1 MADPVERSYE
11 YRGKVYGPWPVN
23 YDLATNP
30 NREDELKFELERA
43 AIAEATK
50 HNVGPISKL
59 MSEVWGTT
67 TRVPRMIDLSNE
79 AREGAQLLMSQG
91 IDKIKEK
98 EPFEGAWKL
107 LLGALGFTFSPIEGM
122 ARGGVGEPSREIAES
137 LGAGPKTAQFVEDF
151 TTIAPQMFTPGA
163 YAKTV
168 SALSPQAKLAGPL
181 RVLAN
186 QKPVPQITATTPLAD
201 DLMGYKEVS
210 PVPDVP
216 TGAVDEAPIPV
227 DKTTEGTVPRMSL
240 KTTEDLVFEPT
251 LITRAH
257 AAREE
262 AGGNTERF
270 FRTFGRV
277 LKDAIDNGEVD
288 MFGAVR
294 AARAAGVKDED
305 LAKLFEVSVSE
316 SARTMNIL
324 SQAVRRGATMDDLP
338 VNVRHEMRDLADDL
352 ERRGGSVNM
361 NRFMKGWR
369 RFENAARASMVGQ
382 TATAMRNAISQ
393 TGRLS
398 LGILDDAMRG
408 AMEGT
413 TARESVENIIH
424 SLSADARAMP
434 MVRDKKLLN
443 DILEGNPITSDRL
456 LNKSVHEVDALGKVA
471 NFVNGL
477 NIFQEKMFRR
487 IAFQSKLD
495 KIMKQSGK
503 DIRTMDPERIPA
515 AALEEAV
522 DHALQMT
529 FAHSG
534 GEFARGLTK
543 TWEKYPF
550 LYWIQPFPRFAYAN
564 SIPFLLEHSPY
575 GLIKAMSPKSVSELA
590 SGNTKQ
596 FTRAASRGLI
606 GTTLLAKAMEMRND
620 PAVAGENW
628 YEVRLPSGKIFDA
641 RPYAPLTQYLFFAE
655 AMKKDSNLQPRDWFE
670 AMIGVNRVAGT
681 GLAVVDWVK
690 ATDVEQV
697 IESAQRMA
705 GELAARITVPLRTP
719 IDIIQGVQGQERRTD
734 PKGDTWQERLINPTL
749 ANIPGTNELLSERFS
764 PLRTESGS
772 APLTLF
778 GVDIPAPLSRQ
789 LMGISLKRKN
799 AVESEVDRLRLNYTT
814 FMPKSGQRDVD
825 RQIMAHMGP
834 IVLRTIPEMIK
845 SNSPIKRFYNQKAK
859 WVENKKLLTMLG
871 AQMSEDIINLDIH
884 KPYKE
889 LDDEGK
895 RLALMI
901 AFATHRADAKA
912 MVRKEDLARA
922 KERSLPQAEYDYA
935 VSKGWQPSYPQ

>member
-59 MSEVWGTT
+59 MSEVWGSSN
-67 TRVPRMIDLSNE
+67 RVPRMIDLTDE

-107 LLGALGFTFSPIEGM
+107 LLGSLGFTFSPVEGA
-122 ARGGVGEPSREIAES
+122 ARAWVGEPSREIAES
-137 LGAGPKTAQFVEDF
+137 LGAGEKTAQFVEDF

-186 QKPVPQITATTPLAD
+186 QKPVPQTTATTPLAD
-201 DLMGYKEVS
+201 DLVGYKEVS

-352 ERRGGSVNM
+352 EKRGGSVNM

-413 TARESVENIIH
+413 TARESVENIIN

-471 NFVNGL
+471 NFINGL

-487 IAFQSKLD
+487 IAFQAKLD
-495 KIMKQSGK
+495 KTLKQSGL
-503 DIRTMDPERIPA
+503 DIRTIDPERIPA

-534 GEFARGLTK
+534 GQFAQGLTK
-543 TWEKYPF
+543 AWEKFPA

-655 AMKKDSNLQPRDWFE
+655 AMKKDSNLRPRDWFE

-697 IESAQRMA
+697 LESAQRMA

-734 PKGDTWQERLINPTL
+734 PKGDTWQEMLINPTL
-749 ANIPGTNELLSERFS
+749 ANIPGTNELIAERVS
-764 PLRTESGS
+764 PLRTDSGS

-789 LMGISLKRKN
+789 LMGISLKKKN
-799 AVESEVDRLRLNYTT
+799 AVESEVDRLQLNYTT

-834 IVLRTIPEMIK
+834 IVLRTVPEMMK
-845 SNSPIKRFYNQKAK
+845 SDSPIKRFYPLGAK
-859 WVENKKLLTMLG
+859 WSKRKDLSKMLNALDMNK
-871 AQMSEDIINLDIH
+871 S
-884 KPYKE
+884 YKE
-889 LDDEGK
+889 LNDEGK
-895 RLALMI
+895 KLALMI
-901 AFATHRADAKA
+901 AFATHRADAKE
-912 MVRKEDLARA
+912 MTRKEDLARA
-922 KERSLPQAEYDYA
+922 KERSLPEAQYDYA

>member
-1 MADPVERSYE
+1 VADPVERSYE

-59 MSEVWGTT
+59 MSEVWGSAN
-67 TRVPRMIDLSNE
+67 RVPRMIDLTNE

-91 IDKIKEK
+91 IDKIKEN

-107 LLGALGFTFSPIEGM
+107 LLGSLGFTFSVIEGP
-122 ARGGVGEPSREIAES
+122 ARAWIGEPSREIAES
-137 LGAGPKTAQFVEDF
+137 AGAGPKTAQFVEDI
-151 TTIAPQMFTPGA
+151 TALGPQVLTPGA
-163 YAKTV
+163 YAKAV
-168 SALSPQAKLAGPL
+168 SAMAPQAQLSTAM

-186 QKPVPQITATTPLAD
+186 KKAPVITTATAPKIEPTLRPLDDVPETPVSKAD
-201 DLMGYKEVS
+201 D
-210 PVPDVP
+210 
-216 TGAVDEAPIPV
+216 PIPV
-227 DKTTEGTVPRMSL
+227 DTTTEGTVPRMSL

-262 AGGNTERF
+262 AGGDTERF

-277 LKDAIDNGEVD
+277 LKDAIDDGEVD

-316 SARTMNIL
+316 SARTMNLL
-324 SQAVRRGATMDDLP
+324 SQAVRRGSKMEDLP
-338 VNVRHEMRDLADDL
+338 KNVREEMRYLADDL
-352 ERRGGSVNM
+352 EKRGGSVNM
-361 NRFMKGWR
+361 NRWMKGWR

-413 TARESVENIIH
+413 TAGESMENIIH

-443 DILEGNPITSDRL
+443 DILDGNPITSDRL

-495 KIMKQSGK
+495 KTLKQSGL
-503 DIRTMDPERIPA
+503 DIKTIDPERIPA

-543 TWEKYPF
+543 AWEKFPA

-575 GLIKAMSPKSVSELA
+575 GLIKSMSPKSVAELA
-590 SGNTKQ
+590 SGNSKQ

-606 GTTLLAKAMEMRND
+606 GTTLLAKAIEMRND
-620 PAVAGENW
+620 PEVAGENW

-655 AMKKDSNLQPRDWFE
+655 AMKEDSNLRPRDWFE

-719 IDIIQGVQGQERRTD
+719 IDIIQGVTGTERRTD
-734 PKGDTWQERLINPTL
+734 PKGDTWEETLINPTL
-749 ANIPGTNELLSERFS
+749 ANIPVVNERVSERFS
-764 PLRTESGS
+764 PLRTETGS

-778 GVDIPAPLSRQ
+778 GIDIPAPLSRQ
-789 LMGISLKRKN
+789 LLGISLKKKN
-799 AVESEVDRLRLNYTT
+799 AVESEVDRLQIKYST
-814 FMPKSGQRDVD
+814 FMPKTGQRDVD
-825 RQIMAHMGP
+825 RQTMAHMGP
-834 IVLRTIPEMIK
+834 IVLRTIPEMMK
-845 SNSPIKRFYNQKAK
+845 SDSPIKRFYSSAAEWTQRKEL
-859 WVENKKLLTMLG
+859 VTMMST
-871 AQMSEDIINLDIH
+871 QMAEEFRELDIN

-895 RLALMI
+895 RLVLMI
-901 AFATHRADAKA
+901 AFATHMADAKA
-912 MVRKEDLARA
+912 MVKKEDLARA
-922 KERSLPQAEYDYA
+922 KERSLPQAQYDYA
-935 VSKGWQPSYPQ
+935 VSKGWQPSFPQ

>member
-1 MADPVERSYE
+1 MTDFVLKRYE
-11 YRGKVYGPWPVN
+11 YRGREYGPYKVSP
-23 YDLATNP
+23 DLANNP
-30 NREDELKFELERA
+30 GRRDELKFKLSRE
-43 AIAEATK
+43 AIADATK
-50 HNVGPISKL
+50 HNVGPIAKL
-59 MSEVWGTT
+59 MEEVWGNVN
-67 TRVPRMIDLSNE
+67 RVPRMIDLSDE

-91 IDKIKEK
+91 IDKIKAN

-107 LLGALGFTFSPIEGM
+107 LLGSLGFTFSPVEGA
-122 ARGGVGEPSREIAES
+122 ARAWVGEPSREIAES

-168 SALSPQAKLAGPL
+168 SALNPQAKLSGPL

-186 QKPVPQITATTPLAD
+186 QKPVPQTTATTPLAD
-201 DLMGYKEVS
+201 DLTAYKDVS

-216 TGAVDEAPIPV
+216 AGAADEVPIPV

-251 LITRAH
+251 LLTRAK
-257 AAREE
+257 AAMEE
-262 AGGNTERF
+262 AGGNKERF
-270 FRTFGRV
+270 FRIFGRV
-277 LKDAIDNGEVD
+277 IKDAIDEGEVD

-294 AARAAGVKDED
+294 AARSAGIKDEE
-305 LAKLFEVSVSE
+305 LPMLFQVSMSE
-316 SARTMNIL
+316 SARMMNIA
-324 SQAVRRGATMDDLP
+324 SQASRQISRMLDLP
-338 VNVRHEMRDLADDL
+338 ANVRAEMGDLADDL

-413 TARESVENIIH
+413 TAKQSMQNIID
-424 SLSADARAMP
+424 SLSADARAIP
-434 MVRDKKLLN
+434 FVRDKQLLD

-487 IAFQSKLD
+487 IAFQAKLD
-495 KIMKQSGK
+495 KVLKQSGL
-503 DIRTMDPERIPA
+503 DIRTIDPERIPA

-534 GEFARGLTK
+534 GEFAKGLTK
-543 TWEKYPF
+543 AWEKFPA

-564 SIPFLLEHSPY
+564 SIPFLMEHSPY
-575 GLIKAMSPKSVSELA
+575 GLIKAMSPRSVSELA

-620 PAVAGENW
+620 PDVAGENW
-628 YEVRLPSGKIFDA
+628 FEVKLPSGKIFDA

-655 AMKKDSNLQPRDWFE
+655 AMKEDSNLQPRDWFE

-697 IESAQRMA
+697 LESAQRMA
-705 GELAARITVPLRTP
+705 GEIAGRITVPLRTP
-719 IDIIQGVQGQERRTD
+719 IDLIQGVQGQERRTD
-734 PKGDTWQERLINPTL
+734 PKGDTWQESLINPTL
-749 ANIPGTNELLSERFS
+749 ANIPGATNLVAERTS

-778 GVDIPAPLSRQ
+778 GIDIPAPLSRQ
-789 LMGISLKRKN
+789 LMGISLRRKN

-814 FMPKSGQRDVD
+814 FMPKTGQRDVD

-834 IVLRTIPEMIK
+834 IVLRTIPEMMK
-845 SNSPIKRFYNQKAK
+845 SDSPVKRFYPLGAK
-859 WVENKKLLTMLG
+859 WSKRKDLSKMLDALDPNK
-871 AQMSEDIINLDIH
+871 S
-884 KPYKE
+884 YKE
-889 LDDEGK
+889 LNDEGK
-895 RLALMI
+895 KLALMI
-901 AFATHRADAKA
+901 AFATHRADAKE
-912 MVRKEDLARA
+912 MTRKEDLARA
-922 KERSLPQAEYDYA
+922 KERSLPDAQYDYA
-935 VSKGWQPSYPQ
+935 VSKGWQPAFPQ

>member
-59 MSEVWGTT
+59 MSEVWGSTN
-67 TRVPRMIDLSNE
+67 RVPRMIDLTDE

-91 IDKIKEK
+91 IDKIKAN

-107 LLGALGFTFSPIEGM
+107 LLGSLGFTFSPVEGA
-122 ARGGVGEPSREIAES
+122 ARAWVGEPSREIAES
-137 LGAGPKTAQFVEDF
+137 LGAGEKTAQFVEDF

-163 YAKTV
+163 YAKSV
-168 SALSPQAKLAGPL
+168 SALSKGNLAGPL

-186 QKPVPQITATTPLAD
+186 ERPPVRTTATTPLAD
-201 DLMGYKEVS
+201 DLVGYKEVS

-240 KTTEDLVFEPT
+240 KTTEDLLFDPT
-251 LITRAH
+251 LITRAK

-262 AGGNTERF
+262 AGGSSERF
-270 FRTFGRV
+270 FRIFGRV

-294 AARAAGVKDED
+294 AARAAGVDEKD
-305 LAKLFEVSVSE
+305 LPQLFQVSMSE
-316 SARTMNIL
+316 SARMMNL
-324 SQAVRRGATMDDLP
+324 ASQASREISKMMDLP
-338 VNVRHEMRDLADDL
+338 ANVRAEMADLADDL
-352 ERRGGSVNM
+352 ERRGGSVSM

-413 TARESVENIIH
+413 TAKESVENIIH

-434 MVRDKKLLN
+434 MVRDKQLLN

-487 IAFQSKLD
+487 IAFQAKLD
-495 KIMKQSGK
+495 KTLKQSGL
-503 DIRTMDPERIPA
+503 DIRTIDPERIPA

-534 GEFARGLTK
+534 GQFAQGLTK
-543 TWEKYPF
+543 AWEKFPA

-620 PAVAGENW
+620 PDVAGENW

-655 AMKKDSNLQPRDWFE
+655 AMKEDSNLRPRDWFE

-697 IESAQRMA
+697 LESAQRMA

-734 PKGDTWQERLINPTL
+734 PKGDTWQEMLINPTL
-749 ANIPGTNELLSERFS
+749 ANIPGTNELIAERVS

-789 LMGISLKRKN
+789 LMGISLKKKN
-799 AVESEVDRLRLNYTT
+799 AVESEVDRLQLNYTT

-834 IVLRTIPEMIK
+834 IVLRTVPEMMK
-845 SNSPIKRFYNQKAK
+845 SDSPIKRFYPLGAK
-859 WVENKKLLTMLG
+859 WSKRKDLSKMLNALDMNK
-871 AQMSEDIINLDIH
+871 S
-884 KPYKE
+884 YKE
-889 LDDEGK
+889 LNDEGK
-895 RLALMI
+895 KLALMI
-901 AFATHRADAKA
+901 AFATHRADAKE
-912 MVRKEDLARA
+912 MTRKEDLARA
-922 KERSLPQAEYDYA
+922 KERSLPEAQYDYA

>member
-1 MADPVERSYE
+1 MSDPVERSYE

-50 HNVGPISKL
+50 HNVGPIAKL
-59 MSEVWGTT
+59 MEEVWGSAN
-67 TRVPRMIDLSNE
+67 RVPQMIDLSEE
-79 AREGAQLLMSQG
+79 ARQGAQLLMSQG

-107 LLGALGFTFSPIEGM
+107 LLGALGFTFSPVEGA
-122 ARGGVGEPSREIAES
+122 ARAWVGEPSREIAES
-137 LGAGPKTAQFVEDF
+137 LGAGEKTAQFVEDF

-168 SALSPQAKLAGPL
+168 SALSPQAKLSGPL

-186 QKPVPQITATTPLAD
+186 QKPVPQTTATTPLAD
-201 DLMGYKEVS
+201 DLSAYKEVS

-216 TGAVDEAPIPV
+216 AGAADEVPIPV

-251 LITRAH
+251 LLTRAK
-257 AAREE
+257 AAMEE
-262 AGGNTERF
+262 AGGNKERF
-270 FRTFGRV
+270 FRIFGRV
-277 LKDAIDNGEVD
+277 IKDAIDEGEVD

-294 AARAAGVKDED
+294 AARSAGIKDEE
-305 LAKLFEVSVSE
+305 LPMLFQVSMSE
-316 SARTMNIL
+316 SARMMNIA
-324 SQAVRRGATMDDLP
+324 SQASRQISRMLDLP
-338 VNVRHEMRDLADDL
+338 ANVRAEMGDLADDL

-413 TARESVENIIH
+413 TAKQSMQNIID
-424 SLSADARAMP
+424 SLSADARAIP
-434 MVRDKKLLN
+434 FVRDKQLLD

-487 IAFQSKLD
+487 IAFQAKLD
-495 KIMKQSGK
+495 KVLKQSGL
-503 DIRTMDPERIPA
+503 DIRTIDPERIPA

-534 GEFARGLTK
+534 GEFAKGLTK
-543 TWEKYPF
+543 AWEKFPA
-550 LYWIQPFPRFAYAN
+550 LYWVQPFPRFAYAN
-564 SIPFLLEHSPY
+564 SIPFLMEHSPY
-575 GLIKAMSPKSVSELA
+575 GLIKAMSPRSVSELA
-590 SGNTKQ
+590 SGNSKQ
-596 FTRAASRGLI
+596 FSRAASRGLI

-620 PAVAGENW
+620 PEVAGENW

-655 AMKKDSNLQPRDWFE
+655 AMKEDSNLQPRDWFE

-697 IESAQRMA
+697 LESAQRMA
-705 GELAARITVPLRTP
+705 GEIAGRITVPLRTP
-719 IDIIQGVQGQERRTD
+719 IDLIQGVQGQERRTD
-734 PKGDTWQERLINPTL
+734 PKGDTWQESLINPTL
-749 ANIPGTNELLSERFS
+749 ANIPGATNLVAERTS

-778 GVDIPAPLSRQ
+778 GIDIPAPLSRQ
-789 LMGISLKRKN
+789 LMGISLRRKN

-814 FMPKSGQRDVD
+814 FMPKTGQRDVD

-834 IVLRTIPEMIK
+834 IVLRTIPEMMK
-845 SNSPIKRFYNQKAK
+845 SDSPVKRFYPLGAK
-859 WVENKKLLTMLG
+859 WSKRKDLSKMLDALDPNK
-871 AQMSEDIINLDIH
+871 S
-884 KPYKE
+884 YKE
-889 LDDEGK
+889 LNDEGK
-895 RLALMI
+895 KLALMI
-901 AFATHRADAKA
+901 AFATHRADAKE
-912 MVRKEDLARA
+912 MTRKEDLARA
-922 KERSLPQAEYDYA
+922 KERSLPDAQYDYA
-935 VSKGWQPSYPQ
+935 VSKGWQPAFPQ

>member
-1 MADPVERSYE
+1 MSDPVERSYE

-50 HNVGPISKL
+50 HNVGPIAKL
-59 MSEVWGTT
+59 MEEVWGSAN
-67 TRVPRMIDLSNE
+67 RVPQMIDLSEE
-79 AREGAQLLMSQG
+79 ARQGAQLLMSQG

-107 LLGALGFTFSPIEGM
+107 LLGSLGFTFSPVEGA
-122 ARGGVGEPSREIAES
+122 ARAWVGEPSREIAES
-137 LGAGPKTAQFVEDF
+137 LGAGEKTAQFVEDF

-168 SALSPQAKLAGPL
+168 SALNPQAKLSGPL

-186 QKPVPQITATTPLAD
+186 QKPVPQTTATTPLAD
-201 DLMGYKEVS
+201 DLTAYKEVS

-216 TGAVDEAPIPV
+216 AGAADEVPIPV

-251 LITRAH
+251 LLTRAK
-257 AAREE
+257 AAMEE
-262 AGGNTERF
+262 AGGNKERF
-270 FRTFGRV
+270 FRIFGRV
-277 LKDAIDNGEVD
+277 IKDAIDEGEVD

-294 AARAAGVKDED
+294 AARSAGIKDEE
-305 LAKLFEVSVSE
+305 LPMLFQVSMSE
-316 SARTMNIL
+316 SARMMNIA
-324 SQAVRRGATMDDLP
+324 SQASRQISRMLDLP
-338 VNVRHEMRDLADDL
+338 ANVRAEMGDLADDL

-413 TARESVENIIH
+413 TAKQSMQNIID
-424 SLSADARAMP
+424 SLSADARAIP
-434 MVRDKKLLN
+434 FVRDKQLLD

-487 IAFQSKLD
+487 IAFQAKLD
-495 KIMKQSGK
+495 KVLKQSGL
-503 DIRTMDPERIPA
+503 DIRTIDPERIPA

-534 GEFARGLTK
+534 GEFAKGLTK
-543 TWEKYPF
+543 AWEKFPA

-564 SIPFLLEHSPY
+564 SIPFLMEHSPY
-575 GLIKAMSPKSVSELA
+575 GLIKAMSPRSVSELA
-590 SGNTKQ
+590 SGNSKQ
-596 FTRAASRGLI
+596 FSRAASRGLI

-620 PAVAGENW
+620 PDVAGENW

-655 AMKKDSNLQPRDWFE
+655 AMKEDSNLQPRDWFE

-697 IESAQRMA
+697 LESAQRMGGEIA
-705 GELAARITVPLRTP
+705 GRITVPLRTP
-719 IDIIQGVQGQERRTD
+719 IDLIQGVQGQERRTD
-734 PKGDTWQERLINPTL
+734 PKGDTWQESLINPTL
-749 ANIPGTNELLSERFS
+749 ANIPGATNLVAERTS

-778 GVDIPAPLSRQ
+778 GIDIPAPLSRQ
-789 LMGISLKRKN
+789 LMGISLRRKN

-814 FMPKSGQRDVD
+814 FMPKTGQRDVD

-834 IVLRTIPEMIK
+834 IVLRTIPEMMK
-845 SNSPIKRFYNQKAK
+845 SDSPVKRFYPLGAK
-859 WVENKKLLTMLG
+859 WSKRKDLSKMLDALDPNK
-871 AQMSEDIINLDIH
+871 S
-884 KPYKE
+884 YKE
-889 LDDEGK
+889 LNDEGK
-895 RLALMI
+895 KLALMI
-901 AFATHRADAKA
+901 AFATHRADAKE
-912 MVRKEDLARA
+912 MTRKEDLARA
-922 KERSLPQAEYDYA
+922 KERSLPDAQYDYA
-935 VSKGWQPSYPQ
+935 VSKGWQPAFPQ

>member
-1 MADPVERSYE
+1 MTDFVLKRYE
-11 YRGKVYGPWPVN
+11 YRGREYGPYKVSP
-23 YDLATNP
+23 DLANNP
-30 NREDELKFELERA
+30 GRRDELKFKLSRE
-43 AIAEATK
+43 AIADATK
-50 HNVGPISKL
+50 HNVGPIAKL
-59 MSEVWGTT
+59 MEEVWGNVN
-67 TRVPRMIDLSNE
+67 RVPRMIDLSDE

-91 IDKIKEK
+91 IDKIKAN

-107 LLGALGFTFSPIEGM
+107 LLGSLGFTFSPVEGA
-122 ARGGVGEPSREIAES
+122 ARAWVGESSREIAES

-168 SALSPQAKLAGPL
+168 SALNPQAKLSGPL

-186 QKPVPQITATTPLAD
+186 QKPVPQTTATTPLAD
-201 DLMGYKEVS
+201 DLTAYKDVS

-216 TGAVDEAPIPV
+216 AGAADEVPIPV

-251 LITRAH
+251 LLTRAK
-257 AAREE
+257 AAMEE
-262 AGGNTERF
+262 AGGNKERF
-270 FRTFGRV
+270 FRIFGRV
-277 LKDAIDNGEVD
+277 IKDAIDEGEVD

-294 AARAAGVKDED
+294 AARSAGIKDEE
-305 LAKLFEVSVSE
+305 LPMLFQVSMSE
-316 SARTMNIL
+316 SARMMNIA
-324 SQAVRRGATMDDLP
+324 SQASRQISRMLDLP
-338 VNVRHEMRDLADDL
+338 ANVRAEMGDLADDL

-413 TARESVENIIH
+413 TAKQSMQNIID
-424 SLSADARAMP
+424 SLSADARAIP
-434 MVRDKKLLN
+434 FVRDKQLLD

-487 IAFQSKLD
+487 IAFQAKLD
-495 KIMKQSGK
+495 KVLKQSGL
-503 DIRTMDPERIPA
+503 DIRTIDPERIPA

-534 GEFARGLTK
+534 GEFAKGLTK
-543 TWEKYPF
+543 AWEKFPA

-564 SIPFLLEHSPY
+564 SIPFLMEHSPY
-575 GLIKAMSPKSVSELA
+575 GLIKAMSPRSVSELA

-620 PAVAGENW
+620 PDVAGENW
-628 YEVRLPSGKIFDA
+628 FEVKLPSGKIFDA

-655 AMKKDSNLQPRDWFE
+655 AMKEDSNLQPRDWFE

-697 IESAQRMA
+697 LESAQRMA
-705 GELAARITVPLRTP
+705 GEIAGRITVPLRTP
-719 IDIIQGVQGQERRTD
+719 IDLIQGVQGQERRTD
-734 PKGDTWQERLINPTL
+734 PKGDTWQESLINPTL
-749 ANIPGTNELLSERFS
+749 ANIPGATNLVAERTS

-778 GVDIPAPLSRQ
+778 GIDIPAPLSRQ
-789 LMGISLKRKN
+789 LMGISLRRKN

-814 FMPKSGQRDVD
+814 FMPKTGQRDVD

-834 IVLRTIPEMIK
+834 IVLRTIPEMMK
-845 SNSPIKRFYNQKAK
+845 SDSPVKRFYPLGAK
-859 WVENKKLLTMLG
+859 WSKRKDLSKMLDALDPNK
-871 AQMSEDIINLDIH
+871 S
-884 KPYKE
+884 YKE
-889 LDDEGK
+889 LNDEGK
-895 RLALMI
+895 KLALMI
-901 AFATHRADAKA
+901 AFATHRADAKE
-912 MVRKEDLARA
+912 MTRKEDLARA
-922 KERSLPQAEYDYA
+922 KERSLPDAQYDYA
-935 VSKGWQPSYPQ
+935 VSKGWQPAFPQ